1 MPSLFFRR
9 WLKKIKPFTTK
20 AFKGFFYSKKNW
32 HAGWLYGTGIKKIK
46 MNRMIS
52 KKEFRKEVIGS
63 QDLSLVQFMLE
74 WSGACQIISP
84 IYEELASSYKG
95 QANFFTVD
103 VEKETGLDDEY
114 GVMELPTILFFKSG
128 KVIDHVTGLTP
139 KNVMISKIENALS
152 SRLN

>member
-1 MPSLFFRR
+1 
-9 WLKKIKPFTTK
+9 
-20 AFKGFFYSKKNW
+20 
-32 HAGWLYGTGIKKIK
+32 
-46 MNRMIS
+46 MIS

-63 QDLSLVQFMLE
+63 QDLSLVQFKLE

-114 GVMELPTILFFKSG
+114 GVMELPTILFFRSG
-128 KVIDHVTGLTP
+128 KVIDHITGLTP

-152 SRLN
+152 SSLN

>member
-1 MPSLFFRR
+1 
-9 WLKKIKPFTTK
+9 
-20 AFKGFFYSKKNW
+20 
-32 HAGWLYGTGIKKIK
+32 

-63 QDLSLVQFMLE
+63 ENLSLVQFKLE

-84 IYEELASSYKG
+84 IYEELATSYKG

-114 GVMELPTILFFKSG
+114 GVMELPTILFFQRG
-128 KVIDHVTGLTP
+128 KVVDYTTGLIP
-139 KNVMISKIENALS
+139 KNIIINKIENALS
-152 SRLN
+152 NRLN